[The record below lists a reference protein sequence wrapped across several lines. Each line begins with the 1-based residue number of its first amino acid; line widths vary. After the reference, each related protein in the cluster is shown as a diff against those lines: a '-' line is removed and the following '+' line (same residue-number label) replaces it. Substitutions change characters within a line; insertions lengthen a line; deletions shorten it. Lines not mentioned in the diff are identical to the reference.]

1 MGKTVKKGFGVSL
14 WKRKFLP
21 HIIVELPH
29 GINKLPKDTD
39 VKRADDQFFIVDDS
53 SALDFFTCVPI
64 KNRK

>member
-1 MGKTVKKGFGVSL
+1 MGYQVKKTKKFGL
-14 WKRKFLP
+14 WIKALP
-21 HIIVELPH
+21 HIIFLLPH
-29 GINKLPKDTD
+29 EINKLPKDTD